1 MLSCDIYTKKLLCQ
15 FQEGNVSH
23 AVTSTHGRTRSLQ
36 EQWRKMNCLS
46 LAATRGYG
54 PPRLSQYIIF
64 CTDCRQS
71 ISRHMQ
77 TNIQKLCCKAA
88 QEESQYQRE
97 SLANFWGQR
106 KQPMSLHPLHGVS
119 LAPWE
124 QTVAGLQRAAL
135 PSLKTNISAL
145 LTTAM
150 CPKNLFFPRYTT

>member
-1 MLSCDIYTKKLLCQ
+1 MLSCDIYTKNLLCQ
-15 FQEGNVSH
+15 LQEGNVSH

-71 ISRHMQ
+71 ISRHVQ

-106 KQPMSLHPLHGVS
+106 QQPMSLHPLMESAQPPGSRRWQGCRGVHS
-119 LAPWE
+119 PASK
-124 QTVAGLQRAAL
+124 QTSR
-135 PSLKTNISAL
+135 P
-145 LTTAM
+145 
-150 CPKNLFFPRYTT
+150 F